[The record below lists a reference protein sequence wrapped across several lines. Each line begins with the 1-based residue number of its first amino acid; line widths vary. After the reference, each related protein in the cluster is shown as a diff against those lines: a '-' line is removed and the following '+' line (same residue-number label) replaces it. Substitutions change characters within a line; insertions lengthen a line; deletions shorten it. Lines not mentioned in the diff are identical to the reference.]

1 MPIFSLTEVY
11 KLESSKFEG
20 ETQTCFLKAKYCD
33 KHTVIHGIP
42 ADVDLSGNVRMQTWH
57 IGDLEERNLS
67 NVERKVAEA
76 NPDKIEI
83 YKVDAG
89 ENIISNSGADLFRK
103 EDGTYRHRTE
113 KEVQNSDKM
122 NAAIIHALLSG
133 KQILEDK

>member
-1 MPIFSLTEVY
+1 MPVFSLTDVY
-11 KLESSKFEG
+11 KLEKSYFEG
-20 ETQTCFLKAKYCD
+20 ETQTVSLKAKYGD

-67 NVERKVAEA
+67 SAARKVAEA

-83 YKVDAG
+83 YKVDAE

-122 NAAIIHALLSG
+122 NAAIIHAILSTNQKDG
-133 KQILEDK
+133 